1 MKPGGLQHRYWPA
14 NNLAVTAG
22 AAARTASACTELW
35 NLSPDH
41 RAGQPEERLTTVT
54 LYIAAR
60 RRFFQ
65 FEMPVRN
72 RTLTKRTTANSGP
85 LQPQPVNTEA

>member
-1 MKPGGLQHRYWPA
+1 M
-14 NNLAVTAG
+14 
-22 AAARTASACTELW
+22 
-35 NLSPDH
+35 
-41 RAGQPEERLTTVT
+41 TVT

-72 RTLTKRTTANSGP
+72 RTVTKRTAANSGP
-85 LQPQPVNTEA
+85 LQPQTVNTKA

>member
-41 RAGQPEERLTTVT
+41 RAGQPEERLMTVT
-54 LYIAAR
+54 LCIAAR

-65 FEMPVRN
+65 FEIPVGN
-72 RTLTKRTTANSGP
+72 WTVTNAQP
-85 LQPQPVNTEA
+85 LILDPCSRSL